1 MKPSQSASLHLLL
14 LLIFSMSTINAIKHP
29 SSSSSSSSSS
39 CKDTE
44 FIRKSCSSTRYPDL
58 CMQCLSSFASSVH
71 HSRRQLAHVALSVS
85 SDRARA
91 VSSFVSSTPLP
102 SRQAGAVKDCIETL
116 ADSVD
121 RLRSSMKEMSHM
133 GRAGSQAFSWHLS
146 NVQTWVSAALTDE
159 NTCLDELPRRAAADE
174 AGFRAAIK
182 KKVLEVAQVTSN
194 ALALVNRIQT

>member
-1 MKPSQSASLHLLL
+1 MKSSQSPSSLLHLLL
-14 LLIFSMSTINAIKHP
+14 LLFLIFSISTINAIKHP
-29 SSSSSSSSSS
+29 SSSSSS

-44 FIRKSCSSTRYPDL
+44 FIRKSCSTTRYPDL
-58 CMQCLSSFASSVH
+58 CMQCLSTFATTVH
-71 HSRRQLAHVALSVS
+71 HSHRQLANAALSVS
-85 SDRARA
+85 SDRAHA
-91 VSSFVSSTPLP
+91 VSSFISSTNLP
-102 SRQAGAVKDCIETL
+102 SHQSGAIKDCIETL

-174 AGFRAAIK
+174 AGFRAAVR
-182 KKVLEVAQVTSN
+182 KKVVEVAQVTSN